1 MDEIVQFDFPTDS
14 PKIIKVIGVGG
25 GGGNAVNHMYREG
38 IHDVTFVLCNTDN
51 QALAESPVPVK
62 LQLGRSITQG
72 LGAGNRPERAR
83 DAAEESIEDIRNQL
97 NDGTKMV
104 FITAGMGGGTGTGA
118 APVIARIAKEM
129 DILTV
134 GIVTIP
140 FIFEGEKKIIQAL
153 DGVERIAQHVD
164 ALLVINNERLREI
177 YADLTF
183 MNAFGKADD
192 TLSIAAKS
200 IAEIITMRGTV
211 NLDFADVKTILK
223 DGGVAIMSTGFGEG
237 ENRVTKAIDD
247 ALHSPLLNNNDIF
260 NAKKVMLN
268 VSFCPSSELMMEE
281 MNEIHEFMSKF
292 REGVEVI
299 WGVAIDNSLETRVK
313 ITVLATGFGVE
324 DVPGMDS
331 LHAARSQE
339 EEERQLQLE
348 EEKEKNKERIRKAYG
363 ESASN
368 IGSKSLRK
376 RRHIYLFNTEDL
388 DNDDIIMTDAAIS
401 LGGEM
406 HRPTVSAS
414 NSTKPP
420 SKIQKGTRIRWSEP
434 TIRRAICGTIRAKK
448 PTTPI
453 TAVTPETSSTAATE
467 ITKRTR
473 STLTPRPRTVL
484 SSNASRLQT
493 GDSTSARTS
502 PTMEYT
508 AIIATSDHTSWA
520 SPLTD
525 TDTPVRSVS
534 PPSTDSSPVNTAA
547 TAMPMRMMRTGSRL
561 PFQERE

>member
-83 DAAEESIEDIRNQL
+83 DAAEESIDDIKEQL

-200 IAEIITMRGTV
+200 IAEILTMRGTV

-268 VSFCPSSELMMEE
+268 VSFCPTSELMMEE

-299 WGVAIDNSLETRVK
+299 WGVAVDNSLDTKVK

-324 DVPGMDS
+324 DVPGMDT
-331 LHAARSQE
+331 LHEARSQE

-363 ESASN
+363 ESAG
-368 IGSKSLRK
+368 IGKKSLRS
-376 RRHIYLFNTEDL
+376 RRHIYIFNTEDL
-388 DNDDIIMTDAAIS
+388 DNDDIIAMI
-401 LGGEM
+401 E
-406 HRPTVSAS
+406 
-414 NSTKPP
+414 
-420 SKIQKGTRIRWSEP
+420 E
-434 TIRRAICGTIRAKK
+434 
-448 PTTPI
+448 
-453 TAVTPETSSTAATE
+453 
-467 ITKRTR
+467 
-473 STLTPRPRTVL
+473 
-484 SSNASRLQT
+484 
-493 GDSTSARTS
+493 S
-502 PTMEYT
+502 PTYTRDKTKLLKIKTKAALEEEVAMEE
-508 AIIATSDHTSWA
+508 ATDNDGVIT
-520 SPLTD
+520 
-525 TDTPVRSVS
+525 
-534 PPSTDSSPVNTAA
+534 
-547 TAMPMRMMRTGSRL
+547 
-561 PFQERE
+561 F

>member
-83 DAAEESIEDIRNQL
+83 DAAEESIDDIKEQL

-200 IAEIITMRGTV
+200 IAEIFTMRGTV

-268 VSFCPSSELMMEE
+268 VSFCPTSELMMEE

-299 WGVAIDNSLETRVK
+299 WGVAVDNSLDTKVK

-324 DVPGMDS
+324 DVPGMDT
-331 LHAARSQE
+331 LHEARSQE

-363 ESASN
+363 ESAG
-368 IGSKSLRK
+368 IGKKSLRS
-376 RRHIYLFNTEDL
+376 RRHIYIFNTEDL
-388 DNDDIIMTDAAIS
+388 DNDDIIAMI
-401 LGGEM
+401 E
-406 HRPTVSAS
+406 
-414 NSTKPP
+414 
-420 SKIQKGTRIRWSEP
+420 E
-434 TIRRAICGTIRAKK
+434 
-448 PTTPI
+448 
-453 TAVTPETSSTAATE
+453 
-467 ITKRTR
+467 
-473 STLTPRPRTVL
+473 
-484 SSNASRLQT
+484 
-493 GDSTSARTS
+493 S
-502 PTMEYT
+502 PTYTRDKTKLLKIKTKAALEEEVAMEE
-508 AIIATSDHTSWA
+508 ATDNDGVIT
-520 SPLTD
+520 
-525 TDTPVRSVS
+525 
-534 PPSTDSSPVNTAA
+534 
-547 TAMPMRMMRTGSRL
+547 
-561 PFQERE
+561 F

>member
-1 MDEIVQFDFPTDS
+1 MDEIVQFYFPTDS

-83 DAAEESIEDIRNQL
+83 DAAEESIDDIKEQL

-268 VSFCPSSELMMEE
+268 VSFCPTSELMMEE

-299 WGVAIDNSLETRVK
+299 WGVAVDNSLDTKVK

-324 DVPGMDS
+324 DVPGMDT
-331 LHAARSQE
+331 LHEARSQE

-363 ESASN
+363 ESAG
-368 IGSKSLRK
+368 IGKKSLRS
-376 RRHIYLFNTEDL
+376 RRHIYIFNTEDL
-388 DNDDIIMTDAAIS
+388 DNDDIIAMI
-401 LGGEM
+401 E
-406 HRPTVSAS
+406 
-414 NSTKPP
+414 
-420 SKIQKGTRIRWSEP
+420 E
-434 TIRRAICGTIRAKK
+434 
-448 PTTPI
+448 
-453 TAVTPETSSTAATE
+453 
-467 ITKRTR
+467 
-473 STLTPRPRTVL
+473 
-484 SSNASRLQT
+484 
-493 GDSTSARTS
+493 S
-502 PTMEYT
+502 PTYTRDKTKLLKIKTKAALEEEVAMEE
-508 AIIATSDHTSWA
+508 ATDNDGVIT
-520 SPLTD
+520 
-525 TDTPVRSVS
+525 
-534 PPSTDSSPVNTAA
+534 
-547 TAMPMRMMRTGSRL
+547 
-561 PFQERE
+561 F

>member
-83 DAAEESIEDIRNQL
+83 DAAEESIDDIKEQL

-183 MNAFGKADD
+183 TNAFGKADD

-268 VSFCPSSELMMEE
+268 VSFCPTSELMMEE

-299 WGVAIDNSLETRVK
+299 WGVAVDNSLDTKVK

-324 DVPGMDS
+324 DVPGMDT
-331 LHAARSQE
+331 LHEARSQE

-363 ESASN
+363 ESAG
-368 IGSKSLRK
+368 IGKKSLRS
-376 RRHIYLFNTEDL
+376 RRHIYIFNTEDL
-388 DNDDIIMTDAAIS
+388 DNDDIIAMI
-401 LGGEM
+401 E
-406 HRPTVSAS
+406 
-414 NSTKPP
+414 
-420 SKIQKGTRIRWSEP
+420 E
-434 TIRRAICGTIRAKK
+434 
-448 PTTPI
+448 
-453 TAVTPETSSTAATE
+453 
-467 ITKRTR
+467 
-473 STLTPRPRTVL
+473 
-484 SSNASRLQT
+484 
-493 GDSTSARTS
+493 S
-502 PTMEYT
+502 PTYTRDKTKLLKIKTKAALEEEVAMEE
-508 AIIATSDHTSWA
+508 ATDNDGVIT
-520 SPLTD
+520 
-525 TDTPVRSVS
+525 
-534 PPSTDSSPVNTAA
+534 
-547 TAMPMRMMRTGSRL
+547 
-561 PFQERE
+561 F

>member
-83 DAAEESIEDIRNQL
+83 DAAEESIDDIKEQL

-200 IAEIITMRGTV
+200 IADIITMRGTV

-268 VSFCPSSELMMEE
+268 VSFCPTSELMMEE

-299 WGVAIDNSLETRVK
+299 WGVAVDNSLDTKVK

-324 DVPGMDS
+324 DVPGMDT
-331 LHAARSQE
+331 LHEARSQE

-363 ESASN
+363 ESAG
-368 IGSKSLRK
+368 IGKKSLRS
-376 RRHIYLFNTEDL
+376 RRHIYIFNTEDL
-388 DNDDIIMTDAAIS
+388 DNDDIIAMIEEYPTYTRDKTKLLKIKTKAALEEEVAMEEATDND
-401 LGGEM
+401 G
-406 HRPTVSAS
+406 V
-414 NSTKPP
+414 
-420 SKIQKGTRIRWSEP
+420 
-434 TIRRAICGTIRAKK
+434 
-448 PTTPI
+448 I
-453 TAVTPETSSTAATE
+453 T
-467 ITKRTR
+467 
-473 STLTPRPRTVL
+473 
-484 SSNASRLQT
+484 
-493 GDSTSARTS
+493 
-502 PTMEYT
+502 
-508 AIIATSDHTSWA
+508 
-520 SPLTD
+520 
-525 TDTPVRSVS
+525 
-534 PPSTDSSPVNTAA
+534 
-547 TAMPMRMMRTGSRL
+547 
-561 PFQERE
+561 F

>member
-51 QALAESPVPVK
+51 QALKESPVPVK
-62 LQLGRSITQG
+62 LQLGRSITEG

-83 DAAEESIEDIRNQL
+83 EAAEESSEEIKALL

-177 YADLTF
+177 YSDLTF

-237 ENRVTKAIDD
+237 ESRVTKAIDD

-268 VSFCPSSELMMEE
+268 VSFCESSELMMEE

-299 WGVAIDNSLETRVK
+299 WGVAVDNSLDTKVK

-324 DVPGMDS
+324 DVPGMDT
-331 LHAARSQE
+331 LHEARSQE

-363 ESASN
+363 ESAG
-368 IGSKSLRK
+368 IGKKSLRS
-376 RRHIYLFNTEDL
+376 RRHIYIFNTEDL
-388 DNDDIIMTDAAIS
+388 DNDDIIAMI
-401 LGGEM
+401 E
-406 HRPTVSAS
+406 
-414 NSTKPP
+414 
-420 SKIQKGTRIRWSEP
+420 E
-434 TIRRAICGTIRAKK
+434 
-448 PTTPI
+448 
-453 TAVTPETSSTAATE
+453 
-467 ITKRTR
+467 
-473 STLTPRPRTVL
+473 
-484 SSNASRLQT
+484 
-493 GDSTSARTS
+493 S
-502 PTMEYT
+502 PTYTRDKTKLLKIKTKAALEEEVAMEE
-508 AIIATSDHTSWA
+508 ATDNDGVIT
-520 SPLTD
+520 
-525 TDTPVRSVS
+525 
-534 PPSTDSSPVNTAA
+534 
-547 TAMPMRMMRTGSRL
+547 
-561 PFQERE
+561 F